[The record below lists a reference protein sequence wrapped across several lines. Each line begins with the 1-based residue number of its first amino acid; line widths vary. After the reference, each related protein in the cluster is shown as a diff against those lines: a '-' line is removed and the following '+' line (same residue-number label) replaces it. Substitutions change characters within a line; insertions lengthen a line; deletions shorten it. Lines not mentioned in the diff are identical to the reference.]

1 MKNKYLLPIIFILLI
16 SATKISLHRNLW
28 NFKDHKRIEYDLS
41 MNAFNEVNYLNQ
53 KNGVKVKADLVVKIK
68 DSIYANILL
77 ENKKII
83 EKISDSITSYKEIKL
98 NNDILF
104 ENYTYKGKVEGK
116 VSEEATAIKDFIF
129 PIISRGI
136 NKGDS
141 ITESFKVPFSLGNS
155 VLNIKTKN
163 VIYKENTQNG
173 ISSYSSKIS
182 SLKYKVEN
190 TDIPNM
196 NVFLDGKTYFQFDE
210 NKGIFLNQTINLN
223 IYIKSELDNKSFK
236 DILTFRISQDI
247 KFKKLE

>member
-1 MKNKYLLPIIFILLI
+1 MTTEL
-16 SATKISLHRNLW
+16 
-28 NFKDHKRIEYDLS
+28 
-41 MNAFNEVNYLNQ
+41 
-53 KNGVKVKADLVVKIK
+53 
-68 DSIYANILL
+68 
-77 ENKKII
+77 
-83 EKISDSITSYKEIKL
+83 
-98 NNDILF
+98 
-104 ENYTYKGKVEGK
+104 
-116 VSEEATAIKDFIF
+116 ATAIKDFIF

-163 VIYKENTQNG
+163 VISKENTQNG